1 MLIGRTYRDFQQF
14 DRARAAL
21 QRALKMN
28 PRVGRAHYY
37 LGTSAILEEGVVRL
51 DEAIAEFKKELEITP
66 DDPLST
72 LRLGVVLVEARRYAE
87 ARPLLERSIKVASP
101 SYDAW
106 LYLGRCQQA
115 EGEATAAVASLRRAL
130 DIAGRMPAAPGATD
144 VRRRS
149 LHYQLATALRA
160 TGETAE
166 ADRQFAEA
174 QRLSVEQA
182 ASERDQLARFMA
194 DSGDAGAAG
203 SLPLGIAGFDALGES
218 ERADLL
224 KRVQTVLARA
234 YLNLG
239 IMQAQASRFGRAAE
253 QLELAAS
260 IDPEFPQLQY
270 SLGVAYF
277 NAAQYEK
284 AVPVLTRASG
294 AQPQNADVRRMLAM
308 ALLNAGDYGKAA
320 DLLRTD
326 PALPKDPSLQYAYG
340 VALVRSNRAD
350 EADKI
355 FSRVLSEHPDVPELN
370 VVIGQIHAARGDYD
384 AAVAA
389 LRRALELRST
399 VPEANASLGDIYMRQ
414 GKLAEAAAAL
424 HAELAVNPGNL
435 QARHTLAIVLDLDG
449 KSDDALRELR
459 TIVAARPNYA
469 DARYLFGKIL
479 LARGDASGALAH
491 LEVAVRAAPDDANI
505 HYQLGQAYQRLGR
518 SELAAHGV
526 RKLPAAEGK
535 AARRSAVRGLSVAAA
550 MLALCI
556 TPGALAA
563 QAGGARPAPGSDDRA
578 AVLAQAAAAQKAG
591 RDAEAMTLFRTA
603 GDKYQSVQAYLAL
616 ARLEVRARQPQA
628 AMTTLGKARVL
639 APNSEEVLDAFSQ
652 LALTVKQPMPGV
664 IALQALTRMCP
675 SVAAY
680 HYLLGVGLMAIG
692 DMPGAVEAL
701 AEADRLEP
709 ERPLTLLALGLAL
722 NNRKL
727 FAEAKAALTHSLE
740 LQPESVEAVAALSE
754 AEAGLGEFD
763 AAGETRGGSARA
775 RADERDG
782 AARDGAGVDRTP
794 RVPGRRATRC

>member
-1 MLIGRTYRDFQQF
+1 MARKMTRSIARRPARVIAASLICAAAGALGPIPPRLAAQVPEATDVLDRTAAAAEASLRLGELQVAESHYRHALMHGWMMVGALHVAAGRLPDARQAFARASSSSVDNRIALQSLAIVQLQTGEGDQAIETLTRMASAAPRDVQLRLTLVQALVSTGKPEQAAQELDEAAGIEPDDPELQFALAAGYLRVRKVAAAEALFAKVAAARPTAETYVLIGRTYRDFQQY

-51 DEAIAEFKKELEITP
+51 DEAIAEFKKELVITP

-72 LRLGVVLVEARRYAE
+72 LRLGVVLVEARRYGE
-87 ARPLLERSIKVASP
+87 ARPLLERSIKVPSP

-106 LYLGRCQQA
+106 LYLGRCQLAQ
-115 EGEATAAVASLRRAL
+115 GEAPAAVASLRRAL

-166 ADRQFAEA
+166 AERQFAEA
-174 QRLSVEQA
+174 QRLSVQQA

-203 SLPLGIAGFDALGES
+203 SLPLGIAGLDALGES
-218 ERADLL
+218 ERAELL
-224 KRVQTVLARA
+224 KRVQAVLARA

-253 QLELAAS
+253 QLEFGAS

-284 AVPVLTRASG
+284 AVPALTRASE

-340 VALVRSNRAD
+340 VALVRSNRTD

-414 GKLAEAAAAL
+414 GKLMEAAAAL
-424 HAELAVNPGNL
+424 RAELAANPGNL
-435 QARHTLAIVLDLDG
+435 QARHTLALVLDLDG

-479 LARGDASGALAH
+479 LARGDANGALAH
-491 LEVAVRAAPDDANI
+491 LEVAVRAAPDDPNI
-505 HYQLGQAYQRLGR
+505 HYQLGQVYQRLGR
-518 SELAAHGV
+518 AELAATAFENYQ
-526 RKLPAAEGK
+526 RLK
-535 AARRSAVRGLSVAAA
+535 AKQR
-550 MLALCI
+550 
-556 TPGALAA
+556 
-563 QAGGARPAPGSDDRA
+563 GGA
-578 AVLAQAAAAQKAG
+578 Q
-591 RDAEAMTLFRTA
+591 
-603 GDKYQSVQAYLAL
+603 
-616 ARLEVRARQPQA
+616 
-628 AMTTLGKARVL
+628 
-639 APNSEEVLDAFSQ
+639 
-652 LALTVKQPMPGV
+652 
-664 IALQALTRMCP
+664 
-675 SVAAY
+675 
-680 HYLLGVGLMAIG
+680 
-692 DMPGAVEAL
+692 
-701 AEADRLEP
+701 
-709 ERPLTLLALGLAL
+709 
-722 NNRKL
+722 
-727 FAEAKAALTHSLE
+727 
-740 LQPESVEAVAALSE
+740 
-754 AEAGLGEFD
+754 
-763 AAGETRGGSARA
+763 
-775 RADERDG
+775 
-782 AARDGAGVDRTP
+782 
-794 RVPGRRATRC
+794 